1 MFGEPLP
8 HLLIGPGPLEGMGV
22 ELVVF
27 RRGGQHMRD
36 ELLPTAP
43 GRSLQ
48 VMVLERSDQQLCLVQ
63 PGGVGR
69 REAGPPPAPATR
81 PVFPRLP
88 GRMAP
93 GAVLGQE
100 HPPPPPTPRGGG
112 PPPPARVL

>member
-8 HLLIGPGPLEGMGV
+8 HLLIVPGPLEGMGI
-22 ELVVF
+22 ELVVL

-43 GRSLQ
+43 RRSLQ

-69 REAGPPPAPATR
+69 REAGPPPAPATLL
-81 PVFPRLP
+81 VFPRLP
-88 GRMAP
+88 GRMARV
-93 GAVLGQE
+93 AVLDQE
-100 HPPPPPTPRGGG
+100 HPLEPPM
-112 PPPPARVL
+112 

>member
-36 ELLPTAP
+36 EHLPTAP
-43 GRSLQ
+43 GRALQ
-48 VMVLERSDQQLCLVQ
+48 VMVLERADQQLCLVQ

-69 REAGPPPAPATR
+69 REAGPPPGPATR
-81 PVFPRLP
+81 PAFPRLP
-88 GRMAP
+88 GRMARAAP
-93 GAVLGQE
+93 LATE
-100 HPPPPPTPRGGG
+100 
-112 PPPPARVL
+112 PPPAPAMPAA